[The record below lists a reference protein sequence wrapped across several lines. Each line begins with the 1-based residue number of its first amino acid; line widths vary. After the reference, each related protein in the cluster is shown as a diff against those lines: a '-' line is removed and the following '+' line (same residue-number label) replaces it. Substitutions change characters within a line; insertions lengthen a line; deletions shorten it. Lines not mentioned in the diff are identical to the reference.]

1 MLDRAEYSITKQ
13 LDLVQFIRLQRM
25 QWLSL
30 LTLLKPPQLRLV
42 EDLTKMLIHESSD
55 LDVNDEIP
63 YQEPIMEDFKWKKLV
78 KSEDKVDQRLL
89 QMIGLKLRNM
99 KNEDNDKKDMVSDVP
114 ATSNSTNAIVPIMQH
129 L

>member
-30 LTLLKPPQLRLV
+30 LTLLKPPQLRLM

-63 YQEPIMEDFKWKKLV
+63 YQEPITEDFKWKKLV

-99 KNEDNDKKDMVSDVP
+99 KNEDDDKKDMVRDVP
-114 ATSNSTNAIVPIMQH
+114 ATSYSTTAIVPIMQH